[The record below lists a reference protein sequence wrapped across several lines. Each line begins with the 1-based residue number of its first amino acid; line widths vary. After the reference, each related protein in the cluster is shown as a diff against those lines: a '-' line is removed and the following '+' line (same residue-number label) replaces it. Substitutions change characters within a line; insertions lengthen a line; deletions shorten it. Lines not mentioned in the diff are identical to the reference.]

1 MLILDYLAPK
11 SCAFCVTALVQD
23 ERSICGGCR
32 DDLPWNEPQ
41 VSPAPEPFDSI
52 IAPLRY
58 DFPID
63 AAVKALKFNRKLF
76 YLSAFSE
83 ILSTVIRRLPDSV
96 DSVLP
101 VPLHWRRKAT
111 RGFNQAV
118 ELARPVARQ
127 LNVPLLH
134 GVYRQ
139 RATPYQS
146 GLHAAERLKNLRH
159 AFATRG
165 AVSAR
170 HALIVDDVMT
180 TGTTVHQLRKLLQ
193 ANGVE
198 KVSVLVLARAVSR
211 HSS

>member
-1 MLILDYLAPK
+1 MSILDYLAPK
-11 SCAFCVTALVQD
+11 SCAFCATALTQD

-32 DDLPWNEPQ
+32 DDLPWNEPH

-52 IAPLRY
+52 VAPLRY

-63 AAVKALKFNRKLF
+63 VAVKALKFNRKLF

-83 ILSTVIRRLPDSV
+83 ILSTVIQQLPDSI
-96 DSVLP
+96 DTVLP

-118 ELARPVARQ
+118 ELAQPVARQ
-127 LNVPLLH
+127 LNVPLLQ

-146 GLHAAERLKNLRH
+146 GLHATERLKNLRH
-159 AFATRG
+159 AFAIRG
-165 AVSAR
+165 VVSAR
-170 HALIVDDVMT
+170 HTLIIDDVMT

-193 ANGVE
+193 TNGV
-198 KVSVLVLARAVSR
+198 KKLSVLVLAKAVSR
-211 HSS
+211 RSS